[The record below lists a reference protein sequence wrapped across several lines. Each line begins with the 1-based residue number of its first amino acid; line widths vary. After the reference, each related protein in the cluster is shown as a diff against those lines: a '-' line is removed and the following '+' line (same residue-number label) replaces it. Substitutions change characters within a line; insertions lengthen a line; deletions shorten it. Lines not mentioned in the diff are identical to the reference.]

1 MGTFYFL
8 TFLFAA
14 ELDSECSNIFILKVL
29 FAFEITLRRKQSIFL
44 VARQGNV
51 FVTPLK
57 CDNNTAVGAGGA

>member
-1 MGTFYFL
+1 MKF
-8 TFLFAA
+8 
-14 ELDSECSNIFILKVL
+14 IFILKVL
-29 FAFEITLRRKQSIFL
+29 FAFEITLRRKQSVFL